1 MHKNTLA
8 RERKKCWTNESYGR
22 MKKKLLA
29 KKSWFRNLV
38 ELV

>member
-22 MKKKLLA
+22 MKKKVA
-29 KKSWFRNLV
+29 CEKKLV
-38 ELV
+38 PQFS